1 MRHILSTSI
10 FCRRRQYNFYVDVH
24 GIYCRQSAEQT
35 IKFRDEDDDSDDDDD
50 DDDDDDHHHHHHHR
64 NMLGLIFVEVESSM
78 QLLSEIYG
86 YLFEHVKRTCMTLSD
101 PGIYTEL
108 CTFLEH
114 TEESG
119 PSLFCLYS
127 LSELRYEWGENSRTH
142 SYTFTHLRT
151 HTHSH
156 TLKL

>member
-1 MRHILSTSI
+1 MRHILSPSI

-50 DDDDDDHHHHHHHR
+50 DDHHHHHHHHYR

-86 YLFEHVKRTCMTLSD
+86 YLF
-101 PGIYTEL
+101 
-108 CTFLEH
+108 
-114 TEESG
+114 
-119 PSLFCLYS
+119 
-127 LSELRYEWGENSRTH
+127 
-142 SYTFTHLRT
+142 
-151 HTHSH
+151 
-156 TLKL
+156 